1 MREAGIRIARHAA
14 RALLRRFGVTAPE
27 HVRVEAFARYLG
39 ARIVEAKLDGAG
51 AQIVRAGAETHIV
64 VSDRVTDPC
73 ARRFSI
79 AHELGHLVLR
89 HPSRTTAELCGARNR
104 RTGERDYEAEANA
117 FAGELLMPHELVLPW
132 CATTPVSLDIAW
144 RIAETFTVSILA
156 ATRQFV
162 ALTPE
167 ACAAVFSAN
176 NHVVWF
182 AKSAAFAHE
191 LSARRPLD
199 PQSLAWDFFTRGTL
213 DESAR
218 HVPVQ
223 AWVDAGVD
231 TELVEHSHASREYRT
246 VLSLLW
252 IPGSQEIGSN
262 ALADRLVAGST
273 S

>member
-27 HVRVEAFARYLG
+27 HVRVEAFALYLG
-39 ARIVEAKLDGAG
+39 ARLVEAKLDGAV
-51 AQIVRAGAETHIV
+51 AQIVRVGDETKIV
-64 VSDRVTDPC
+64 VSDRVTDVC

-79 AHELGHLVLR
+79 AHELGHFVLR
-89 HPSRTTAELCGARNR
+89 HPSRTPAELCGARNR
-104 RTGERDYEAEANA
+104 RSGERDYEAEANA
-117 FAGELLMPHELVLPW
+117 FAGELLMPHALVRPW
-132 CATTPVSLDIAW
+132 CEATPVSLDVAW
-144 RIAETFTVSILA
+144 RIADVFTVSILA

-176 NHVVWF
+176 NHIVWF
-182 AKSAAFAHE
+182 AKSGAFAHE
-191 LSARRPLD
+191 LAARRPLD

-218 HVPVQ
+218 HVPAQ
-223 AWVDAGVD
+223 AWIDATD
-231 TELVEHSHASREYRT
+231 DAELVEHSHASREYGT

-252 IPGSQEIGSN
+252 VPGSREIGSN